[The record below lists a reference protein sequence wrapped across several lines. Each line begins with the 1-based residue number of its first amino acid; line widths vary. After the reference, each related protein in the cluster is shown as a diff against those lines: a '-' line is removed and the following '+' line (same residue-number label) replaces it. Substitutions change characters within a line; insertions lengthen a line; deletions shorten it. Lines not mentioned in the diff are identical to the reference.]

1 MGEHEDRDVER
12 LRMVAGSYGPGETMS
27 EAAEAERRQRMHRL
41 KEEIERAEGSI
52 DPRDVLM
59 VLASICHRTARANGF
74 WRYFPSVVGS
84 SELGALFQRMYLATK
99 IALIHEEGSE
109 TLRALRKSSSTEEA
123 YAGMMEEL
131 ADTIIRCLDLGHLIG
146 NVNFPGVL
154 LDKMKQNTERPYQHG
169 RAF

>member
-1 MGEHEDRDVER
+1 MAEHEDSDVER
-12 LRMVAGSYGPGETMS
+12 LRMVAGSYDPGETMS
-27 EAAEAERRQRMHRL
+27 ATAEVERKARLLRL

-74 WRYFPSVVGS
+74 WRYFPTVVGS

-99 IALIHEEGSE
+99 IALIHSEGSE
-109 TLRALRKSSSTEEA
+109 ALEVLRKAPTTEEA

-131 ADTIIRCLDLGHLIG
+131 ADTIIRCMDLGHLIG

-154 LDKMKQNTERPYQHG
+154 LDKMKTNTERPYSHG